1 MGGEKGGQGTLQVFR
16 LNLSPKQDL
25 FREKSYNHTI
35 KKNTYKMVLEYCHLK
50 SPQHSIKQWGSFTEG
65 FSSPNFKQ
73 RTFDSENTQRKIL
86 QGRGGPNILKEESIF
101 T

>member
-1 MGGEKGGQGTLQVFR
+1 
-16 LNLSPKQDL
+16 
-25 FREKSYNHTI
+25 
-35 KKNTYKMVLEYCHLK
+35 MVLEYCHLK

-101 T
+101 TWKIYCYTLNKYIESRRELHEYFALL